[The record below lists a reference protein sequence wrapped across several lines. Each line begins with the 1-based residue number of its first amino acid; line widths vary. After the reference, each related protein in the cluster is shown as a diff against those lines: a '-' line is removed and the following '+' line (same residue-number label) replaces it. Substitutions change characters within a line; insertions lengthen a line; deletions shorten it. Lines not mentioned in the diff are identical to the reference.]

1 MNQLSSGLIYSPD
14 LNKMFYSN
22 EFVVNSG
29 LNLHS
34 VSKQLGSYA
43 EYISEDERDLLYA
56 KSMGIK
62 IFDETVNEFDYSLT
76 QTVDLDREIELLKND
91 FVDYSDEIDEE
102 YQYIKQTPH
111 NILLLKI
118 AFLLKRHLNKFNT
131 NVYLMRGSGISS
143 FIFYVMD
150 LNKVNPLKFG
160 LEYRNFWNN

>member
-22 EFVVNSG
+22 EFIVNSG
-29 LNLHS
+29 LNLQS
-34 VSKQLGSYA
+34 VSSKLGEYA

-62 IFDETVNEFDYSLT
+62 IFDESVKEFDYSLT
-76 QTVDLDREIELLKND
+76 QTVHLDKEIEILKNH
-91 FVDYSDEIDEE
+91 FEDYQDIIGEE
-102 YQYIKQTPH
+102 YEYIKQTPH

-118 AFLLKRHLNKFNT
+118 AFLLKRHLDKFNT

-143 FIFYVMD
+143 FIFYVMG